1 MGQDIEVKLQEDGR
15 ATYELDLGGYGSGIY
30 TAVAQ
35 KGNAQSSEKFSVGLQ
50 LGSGPINAQ
59 TTQTEY
65 SQGEKILL
73 IGSTNPNVLLK
84 AVLINPN
91 GVEIKN
97 IEVPS
102 KSDGTFKIEEF
113 KIPNNAMSGTW
124 KINVSSGSNL
134 DKSEFNVITPQTEG
148 IVIEVGDIVDIPGFG
163 ESIKFG
169 ITTTQKTS
177 VLIQFF
183 NQNSNQIGDNISC
196 SPTAEFKCEILWTV
210 PKDIVPGTYII
221 KVNDSKIIVEKTF
234 ELK

>member
-1 MGQDIEVKLQEDGR
+1 
-15 ATYELDLGGYGSGIY
+15 
-30 TAVAQ
+30 
-35 KGNAQSSEKFSVGLQ
+35 
-50 LGSGPINAQ
+50 
-59 TTQTEY
+59 
-65 SQGEKILL
+65 
-73 IGSTNPNVLLK
+73 
-84 AVLINPN
+84 
-91 GVEIKN
+91 
-97 IEVPS
+97 
-102 KSDGTFKIEEF
+102 
-113 KIPNNAMSGTW
+113 
-124 KINVSSGSNL
+124 
-134 DKSEFNVITPQTEG
+134 EG